1 MVVRQV
7 SLQNILYN
15 YRFHSV
21 SISVFTLMESKSDHW
36 IPRNRSPRNR
46 FHVIWTAAH
55 HQRSNHLCFHGTA
68 NHGCACRT
76 QLAYPMIVFFALANN
91 SCTSGKFGNLEPP
104 LVWSMWV
111 YTYIHIYIWD
121 NLKIDTVIM
130 NLILNPLKLHIMGGN
145 YIGQCSKTLRPPL
158 CVSTFSQLMDY
169 HDKPQYIG

>member
-1 MVVRQV
+1 MSSLQCKAMSSGQAPGPSGAVAVRV
-7 SLQNILYN
+7 TKLAWRLRENFMTSWLKSFITWHRWKVCHEMSRMEELDERKNDSDGCTSGISLQNILYN

-76 QLAYPMIVFFALANN
+76 QLAYPMIVFF
-91 SCTSGKFGNLEPP
+91 C
-104 LVWSMWV
+104 
-111 YTYIHIYIWD
+111 
-121 NLKIDTVIM
+121 
-130 NLILNPLKLHIMGGN
+130 
-145 YIGQCSKTLRPPL
+145 IGQ
-158 CVSTFSQLMDY
+158 
-169 HDKPQYIG
+169 